1 MVFLLNDFTGAFLQR
16 TVGAR
21 ELRALPAVAGTRR
34 PDVAPG
40 GKARVRE
47 HHDGPLR
54 HGRGDQALTR
64 GPDRSPIAPRGDPI
78 EMLHPAGMMEEI
90 AHAVEALTHRMD
102 ARHGLTGP
110 LPGRRDA

>member
-1 MVFLLNDFTGAFLQR
+1 MWREQPSSPRSWPWPSPGQPPL
-16 TVGAR
+16 GAR
-21 ELRALPAVAGTRR
+21 ELRALPAVAGARR

-64 GPDRSPIAPRGDPI
+64 GPDRSPIAARGDPI
-78 EMLHPAGMMEEI
+78 EMLHLAGMMEEI
-90 AHAVEALTHRMD
+90 THVVEALTRRMD
-102 ARHGLTGP
+102 AC
-110 LPGRRDA
+110 